1 VFAASGLL
9 PSSNDVLFCT
19 EKTPLTIIE
28 AFIMRAVLFDS
39 KMKNL
44 KSNVQPRDPELSRM
58 PGYHDKVF
66 FIANFQKLNLQM
78 QNEVY
83 DFMKRQEI
91 LHSKTPFSLYVFSV
105 GLDTRNVNLIEE
117 IRN

>member
-1 VFAASGLL
+1 
-9 PSSNDVLFCT
+9 
-19 EKTPLTIIE
+19 
-28 AFIMRAVLFDS
+28 MRAMLYET
-39 KMKNL
+39 KMKSL
-44 KSNVQPRDPELSRM
+44 TSNVKPRDPELSRT

-78 QNEVY
+78 QNEVF
-83 DFMKRQEI
+83 DFMKRQEL

-105 GLDTRNVNLIEE
+105 GSDTRSVNLIEE